1 VPRRC
6 DDLSDSLWDA
16 RPRSPAL
23 DIRGSPVMH
32 IVTATD
38 EALAEVIEA
47 WLHLELPGDED
58 VATQM
63 AHLAMSFRSGGATI
77 DDTCNWTRLLVRS
90 WPPHRTRS
98 VRRHLRVVAPSGTS

>member
-1 VPRRC
+1 
-6 DDLSDSLWDA
+6 
-16 RPRSPAL
+16 
-23 DIRGSPVMH
+23 MH

-77 DDTCNWTRLLVRS
+77 DDTCNWTRILVRS